1 MLFRSQVTAQVSA
14 QVKKELLALFY
25 PGGQAQGEV
34 PEALLAWLSE
44 RYVRGADLQASLASL
59 ELGILR
65 DVSLQLEQSRAQA
78 LSEAQALTEAQAQAQ
93 IQAQIH
99 TITQTVTQS
108 VQHSAAREGLSEE
121 VCCRS
126 PPSSGFLD
134 RKSVV

>member
-1 MLFRSQVTAQVSA
+1 MTAQVSA

-59 ELGILR
+59 ELAILR
-65 DVSLQLEQSRAQA
+65 NVTLQLEQSRAQA

-93 IQAQIH
+93 IHA
-99 TITQTVTQS
+99 ITQTVTQS
-108 VQHSAAREGLSEE
+108 VQHSAAGEGLSEE
-121 VCCRS
+121 VCCH
-126 PPSSGFLD
+126 
-134 RKSVV
+134 